1 MTNSS
6 SAPSR
11 GRPVDPN
18 STSGKIRTLLATGM
32 APGDIAKK
40 LGCPPTLVYA
50 VKAREA
56 GGGRSKRKKS
66 GRGPGRPPKAK
77 AASTGTMDG
86 LSGILDMV
94 KRNEAERARLLGA
107 LEKVA
112 AAVREALA

>member
-1 MTNSS
+1 MANSS
-6 SAPSR
+6 SRPTR

-18 STSGKIRTLLATGM
+18 STSGKIRALLGTGM
-32 APGDIAKK
+32 ALGDIAKK

-56 GGGRSKRKKS
+56 GGGKRKRS

-77 AASTGTMDG
+77 ATSTGTMDN

-94 KRNEAERARLLGA
+94 KRNEAERTRLLGA

>member
-1 MTNSS
+1 MANSS

-18 STSGKIRTLLATGM
+18 STSGKIRTLLAKGM
-32 APGDIAKK
+32 SQADIAKK
-40 LGCPPTLVYA
+40 LGCSPSLVYA

-56 GGGRSKRKKS
+56 GGGRGKKP

-86 LSGILDMV
+86 LSSILDMV
-94 KRNEAERARLLGA
+94 KRNEAERTRLLGA